1 MTPTLLN
8 NRYRIVRTLGAGGFG
23 NTFLAEDTYMPS
35 GRRCV
40 IKQLKPV
47 THDPQTYKLV
57 QERFQREAAV
67 LEELGEGNNQIPRL
81 FAYFSEAGQFYLVQ
95 EYIEG
100 ETLTQAVERG
110 GSLSESEVQKI
121 LVSLLPVL
129 DYVHSRRMI
138 HRDIKPD
145 NIIIRHRDG
154 LPVLIDFGAVKEAI
168 STVVN
173 APGAHSVVIGTPGF
187 MPAEQASGRP
197 TYASD
202 LYGLGLTAVYLLTGK
217 TPQDLPTDNRTGEIL
232 WRQYAP
238 TINPNLA
245 MSLDRAIR
253 FKASDRF
260 ATARD
265 MLNAI
270 QSSDPVSGME
280 TVAVAP
286 RHVSPAPNPSPGQ
299 TVPVGSNPVIK
310 RDQKKPLIIGAL
322 VAGTFLLT
330 AVWIASAFRGE
341 PEPSSSVASNSESS
355 SQQKTTQ
362 APSSETTERSPL
374 ALPSG
379 QSQRSNSESI
389 SEQSTPEQP
398 SDSIPSGSRRSQPTN
413 SEPDTVPSETRLPEG
428 QARRASQRETQAPSS
443 PPSPSSPAQPIPVPP
458 PETGNNQNSNLSKR
472 IPGFAPGTQQS
483 YIKQEL
489 GKPTKTSKGLWN
501 TRAVTY
507 DDFVPG
513 QVSLG
518 YLYDPSSG
526 RVRQTEAS
534 FAQSVDLETISDTLE
549 RMLNN
554 NPSTDIQRGLQDV
567 YQRQSRRYQFVSGR
581 GKSLEGVIE
590 RDQDDLI
597 YIGVWEADL
606 H

>member
-1 MTPTLLN
+1 
-8 NRYRIVRTLGAGGFG
+8 
-23 NTFLAEDTYMPS
+23 
-35 GRRCV
+35 
-40 IKQLKPV
+40 
-47 THDPQTYKLV
+47 
-57 QERFQREAAV
+57 
-67 LEELGEGNNQIPRL
+67 
-81 FAYFSEAGQFYLVQ
+81 
-95 EYIEG
+95 
-100 ETLTQAVERG
+100 
-110 GSLSESEVQKI
+110 
-121 LVSLLPVL
+121 
-129 DYVHSRRMI
+129 
-138 HRDIKPD
+138 
-145 NIIIRHRDG
+145 
-154 LPVLIDFGAVKEAI
+154 
-168 STVVN
+168 
-173 APGAHSVVIGTPGF
+173 

-217 TPQDLPTDNRTGEIL
+217 TPQDLPTDNRTGEIV
-232 WRQYAP
+232 WRQYAS
-238 TINPNLA
+238 TISPNLA

-286 RHVSPAPNPSPGQ
+286 GRVSPAPNPSSGQ
-299 TVPVGSNPVIK
+299 TVPVGNNPVIK
-310 RDQKKPLIIGAL
+310 RDRKKPLIIGAL
-322 VAGTFLLT
+322 VAGSFLLT
-330 AVWIASAFRGE
+330 AVWIASAFKGE
-341 PEPSSSVASNSESS
+341 PEPSSSVASRSESS
-355 SQQKTTQ
+355 SQQKTAQ
-362 APSSETTERSPL
+362 APSSSTTER
-374 ALPSG
+374 AQPSD
-379 QSQRSNSESI
+379 SEPI
-389 SEQSTPEQP
+389 SEPPIQEQP

-413 SEPDTVPSETRLPEG
+413 SESDTVPSATRSPKE
-428 QARRASQRETQAPSS
+428 QARRASQRETQASSS
-443 PPSPSSPAQPIPVPP
+443 PPSESSPAQPIPVPP
-458 PETGNNQNSNLSKR
+458 PETGNNNQNSNLSQR

-483 YIKQEL
+483 YIKEEL

-554 NPSTDIQRGLQDV
+554 NASTDIKRGLQNV

-581 GKSLEGVIE
+581 GKSLKGVIE
-590 RDQDDLI
+590 RDKDDLI

>member
-110 GSLSESEVQKI
+110 GALSESEVQKI

-145 NIIIRHRDG
+145 NIIIRNRDG

-238 TINPNLA
+238 TVNPNLA

-265 MLNAI
+265 MLNTI

-286 RHVSPAPNPSPGQ
+286 RHVSPTPNPSPGQ

-310 RDQKKPLIIGAL
+310 RDWKKPLIIGAL
-322 VAGTFLLT
+322 VAGGFLLT
-330 AVWIASAFRGE
+330 AVWIASAFKGE
-341 PEPSSSVASNSESS
+341 PEPSSPVASRSESTS
-355 SQQKTTQ
+355 EQKNTQ
-362 APSSETTERSPL
+362 APASPTTERSRS
-374 ALPSG
+374 AAPSER
-379 QSQRSNSESI
+379 SQPSNSEPI
-389 SEQSTPEQP
+389 SEQPRQEQP
-398 SDSIPSGSRRSQPTN
+398 SDSISSRRSQPTD
-413 SEPDTVPSETRLPEG
+413 SESDTVSSETRSPKG
-428 QARRASQRETQAPSS
+428 QAPRASQRETQAPAS
-443 PPSPSSPAQPIPVPP
+443 PPSESFPAQPIPVPP
-458 PETGNNQNSNLSKR
+458 PETGNNNQNSNLPKR

-483 YIKQEL
+483 YIKEEL

-507 DDFVPG
+507 DDFIPG

-534 FAQSVDLETISDTLE
+534 FAQSVDLETISDTME

-554 NPSTDIQRGLQDV
+554 NSSTDIKRGLQQV

-581 GKSLEGVIE
+581 GNSLKGVIE
-590 RDQDDLI
+590 RDKDDLI
-597 YIGVWEADL
+597 YIGIWEADL